1 MLKPNHI
8 SPKLV
13 AKREYQIQQEQ
24 MEPVRAQAV
33 PAGLIENKYSPV
45 IGFK

>member
-8 SPKLV
+8 SPKR
-13 AKREYQIQQEQ
+13 AAA
-24 MEPVRAQAV
+24 MEKQLTPERA
-33 PAGLIENKYSPV
+33 PAGLLEYKYNPV

>member
-8 SPKLV
+8 SPKR
-13 AKREYQIQQEQ
+13 AAAQEKPF
-24 MEPVRAQAV
+24 EPERA
-33 PAGLIENKYSPV
+33 PAGLLEYKYNPV